1 MGGNYRIKFNPSSME
16 IEIEG
21 SQSFVETYF
30 DKIQSLILSVAQEV
44 RAEPGTKKVRRQ
56 KKAGKA
62 GKTVK
67 AKKAG
72 TAKKARNAKKERKPV
87 SGRTRAGDRR
97 SRGSSNTDQV
107 LDMIRENP
115 SGVTTSELKA
125 GTGLSEQQIW
135 GVIYAAEKRGK
146 VRKVKRGMY
155 TSTSTGMPE
164 SESAD

>member
-21 SQSFVETYF
+21 SQAFVETYF

-44 RAEPGTKKVRRQ
+44 REEPRTRKSRKP
-56 KKAGKA
+56 KKAVKA

-72 TAKKARNAKKERKPV
+72 NAKKVRKAA
-87 SGRTRAGDRR
+87 SGRSRAGGRR
-97 SRGSSNTDQV
+97 ARGSSNTDRV

-125 GTGLSEQQIW
+125 STGLSEQQIW

-155 TSTSTGMPE
+155 TSTSTGNPG
-164 SESAD
+164 SEVED

>member
-21 SQSFVETYF
+21 SQAFVEMYF

-44 RAEPGTKKVRRQ
+44 REEPKRRKSRAPRKAVKAGRGVRA
-56 KKAGKA
+56 KKAGKD
-62 GKTVK
+62 
-67 AKKAG
+67 KKAG
-72 TAKKARNAKKERKPV
+72 KPAMRNR
-87 SGRTRAGDRR
+87 RAGGRR
-97 SRGSSNTDQV
+97 IPGSSNTDRV
-107 LDMIRENP
+107 LELVRENP

-125 GTGLSEQQIW
+125 NTGLSEQQIW

-155 TSTSTGMPE
+155 AATGSTTPE
-164 SESAD
+164 SGAAD

>member
-21 SQSFVETYF
+21 SQAFVETYF

-44 RAEPGTKKVRRQ
+44 REEPRKRKSRTP

-62 GKTVK
+62 AKTMK
-67 AKKAG
+67 AKKAVN
-72 TAKKARNAKKERKPV
+72 AKKARKPT
-87 SGRTRAGDRR
+87 SGRTRAGGRR
-97 SRGSSNTDQV
+97 ARGSSNTDRV

-115 SGVTTSELKA
+115 SGVTTTELKA

-155 TSTSTGMPE
+155 TSTAAGNPG

>member
-21 SQSFVETYF
+21 SQVFVETYF

-44 RAEPGTKKVRRQ
+44 REEPRRKKGRSPKKAV
-56 KKAGKA
+56 KAGK
-62 GKTVK
+62 GMK

-72 TAKKARNAKKERKPV
+72 KEKKVRKPAMQNK
-87 SGRTRAGDRR
+87 RAGGRR
-97 SRGSSNTDQV
+97 VRGSSNTDRV
-107 LDMIRENP
+107 LDLIRKNP
-115 SGVTTSELKA
+115 SGVTTSDLKSN
-125 GTGLSEQQIW
+125 TGLSEQQIW

-155 TSTSTGMPE
+155 AAGASTPE
-164 SESAD
+164 SESTD

>member
-21 SQSFVETYF
+21 SQAFVETYF

-44 RAEPGTKKVRRQ
+44 REEPRKRKSRTP
-56 KKAGKA
+56 KKAVIA
-62 GKTVK
+62 GKGVK

-72 TAKKARNAKKERKPV
+72 KEKKAGKPAMRNKR
-87 SGRTRAGDRR
+87 SGGRR
-97 SRGSSNTDQV
+97 GPGSSNTDRV
-107 LDMIRENP
+107 LELIRENP
-115 SGVTTSELKA
+115 SGVTTSDLKVN
-125 GTGLSEQQIW
+125 TGLSEQQIW

-155 TSTSTGMPE
+155 AAAG
-164 SESAD
+164 SAQPASGSAG